1 MKGHAEQCEHLEKRL
16 CCALL
21 LVFIALAMKHGK
33 FEPERGKIKSESAT
47 RADVTHSC
55 IPPQAKKK
63 YAKNLL
69 TLVLFLLRLLIA
81 NDTQRA

>member
-47 RADVTHSC
+47 RADGTHSC
-55 IPPQAKKK
+55 ITPQAKLICEELT
-63 YAKNLL
+63 NLGFVFAQA
-69 TLVLFLLRLLIA
+69 THCK
-81 NDTQRA
+81 